1 MHGSIRVPC
10 WEPIRWKPWERSEPY
25 VSLPA
30 CNRPSVGRGPY
41 FSSHTLPKHTHTE
54 THNRMYSMQRL
65 YTNCHFPVSGA
76 THFQVAL
83 LLSSCLDVW
92 GFDKMSK
99 ASKNDF
105 TTEKGS
111 GQEKKVI
118 RLSLLNSLGHFLLLK
133 KCSYLYKTL
142 FGPQQNLFNIQP
154 LWAAPSHPF
163 MCRHCC
169 CWLALCEPRSL
180 VTNTDDADETHL
192 PHEADSVTLQIC
204 IHSQ

>member
-111 GQEKKVI
+111 GQEKKSLDSVCLTLWVTFSSWRNAAIYI
-118 RLSLLNSLGHFLLLK
+118 RHSLDHNRTCLTFSRSERLHLTPS
-133 KCSYLYKTL
+133 CVDT
-142 FGPQQNLFNIQP
+142 
-154 LWAAPSHPF
+154 AAVGS
-163 MCRHCC
+163 RSV
-169 CWLALCEPRSL
+169 SL
-180 VTNTDDADETHL
+180 VHSS
-192 PHEADSVTLQIC
+192 PTLMMLTKHTYHMRPTVLHYKSC
-204 IHSQ
+204 